1 MITLIAC
8 MAHNRTIGKDGTI
21 PWHIKEDFI
30 HFKNYTLNKT
40 CVMGRKTFISINEKP
55 LPKRNNIV
63 LTKDTSRYKERNDIE
78 VTSSLIEVLNR
89 FKNSEEELIVMG
101 GETIYRQSLPFADKI
116 VLSVIHKDY
125 DGDTFFPIFEDDFK
139 IIEIKNYD
147 EFDVYYY
154 KRNDD

>member
-8 MAHNRTIGKDGTI
+8 MAHNRCIGKDGTI

-101 GETIYRQSLPFADKI
+101 GETIYRQALPFADKI